1 MTGIDI
7 HSVVALLEDADDNGK
22 TYAMVALKAQRLIRD
37 CFLVARA
44 RVNRLLRW
52 STRCH
57 RALPPRKSR
66 ILTHT
71 RARQTSMI
79 SPPSAR

>member
-44 RVNRLLRW
+44 RVNRPLSLVDAV
-52 STRCH
+52 S
-57 RALPPRKSR
+57 PRV
-66 ILTHT
+66 
-71 RARQTSMI
+71 
-79 SPPSAR
+79 SAPKVADSHPYPGETD